1 MRRSSLVR
9 TAALALVLYG
19 VLGFFVGGAMA
30 LVGWASFAQVQ
41 ELQRTLDRERAS
53 LAQSLR
59 TVSRTLGNTAGATSD
74 FQRSLDGARDAAGT
88 AADLAVS
95 TGSSFRG
102 IAQALNIQ
110 IFGLQPFA
118 GLVPQ
123 FAQSA
128 DQLDQLSTTLATT
141 RDSLNQNREDVR
153 RVGADLAEVQVQV
166 NGLATTLDRS
176 ASLVTPAEQLLPFQV
191 AFYGMSLLFALQS
204 LFSLLAG
211 LALVRQ
217 QETFATLAE
226 MMHHHRHARGLA
238 AEAVSPGRAPVERQ
252 ETPAARPSAEATVG
266 APRL

>member
-1 MRRSSLVR
+1 MRRRSLVR

-30 LVGWASFAQVQ
+30 LVGWSTFGQVQ
-41 ELQRTLDRERAS
+41 QLQATLDRERNT
-53 LAQSLR
+53 LVQSLR
-59 TVSRTLGNTAGATSD
+59 TVSRTLGNTAGATAD
-74 FQRSLDGARDAAGT
+74 FQRSLDSARDAAGT

-95 TGSSFRG
+95 TGSTFRG

-123 FAQSA
+123 FTQSA

-141 RDSLNQNREDVR
+141 RDSLDQNRQDVR
-153 RVGADLAEVQVQV
+153 RVGADLGEVQVQV
-166 NGLATTLDRS
+166 NGLATTLDR
-176 ASLVTPAEQLLPFQV
+176 AATLVTPGAQLLPFQV
-191 AFYGMSLLFALQS
+191 AFYGMCLLFALQS

-211 LALVRQ
+211 LALVGQ

-226 MMHHHRHARGLA
+226 MMHHHRHARAPAGEGA
-238 AEAVSPGRAPVERQ
+238 AQGRAPVERP
-252 ETPAARPSAEATVG
+252 EVAATRPSAEATAG
-266 APRL
+266 TPRL